1 MSTLPGQAQCQLGL
15 TFYRAEIPIR
25 CAAPATAPRSP
36 ETRRLHNHR
45 PAAAREAAG
54 TCTHRAEAGPGV
66 LGLNVQ
72 SMYALEEGKE
82 SSILETLSNS
92 LYANLFFIS
101 VGLLKT
107 YNLQLR
113 YMSSSLNINRVQFS
127 AGNSPAPCHR
137 I

>member
-15 TFYRAEIPIR
+15 TFYRGEIPIR

-45 PAAAREAAG
+45 PAAAREAAR

-72 SMYALEEGKE
+72 SMYA
-82 SSILETLSNS
+82 ETLRIHIT
-92 LYANLFFIS
+92 LTYII
-101 VGLLKT
+101 LK
-107 YNLQLR
+107 LQL
-113 YMSSSLNINRVQFS
+113 SFS
-127 AGNSPAPCHR
+127 RNFDVFHGFMIQISMTTTG
-137 I
+137 